1 MQSAKLYRLLLRA
14 FWFVVLVIGVFFVLE
29 RMKRAKER
37 RLLSRRTFVPD
48 TAQQLMLYFAS
59 VPDTITFAG
68 EDVPIS
74 APFLRTELQERY
86 YSLLL
91 SAADFVSLLQRSYQ
105 WRPWVEDALRRKD
118 LPIDFFYLAAV
129 SSHLQMTTDSRAGL
143 WALDTAT
150 ALAYDLRVSAE
161 IDDRLNVFSST
172 DAVARRLSS
181 LRTSRGSW
189 TSALLAYCQDKKA
202 CFVETLLLSQL
213 LSSPERY
220 GYSIPP
226 RHRVQSL
233 RYSLFRIQ
241 NLYISAHAWARR
253 HRIDTTI
260 FRSYNPAV
268 RDLCAPLPYGYLL
281 YLPYRADSTF
291 VQ

>member
-1 MQSAKLYRLLLRA
+1 MKSVKLYRLLLRA
-14 FWFVVLVIGVFFVLE
+14 FWFVVLLIGVFFVIE
-29 RMKRAKER
+29 RLQRSEER

-48 TAQQLMLYFAS
+48 TTQQLMLYFAS
-59 VPDTITFAG
+59 VPDTITFAS

-74 APFLRTELQERY
+74 DPFLRAELQEHY

-91 SAADFVSLLQRSYQ
+91 SAADFVLLLQRSYQ
-105 WRPWVEDALRRKD
+105 WRYWIEDALRRED
-118 LPIDFFYLAAV
+118 LPMDFFYLAAV

-150 ALAYDLRVSAE
+150 ALAYDLRVSSE
-161 IDDRLNVFSST
+161 IDDRLHVFRST
-172 DAVARRLSS
+172 SAVARKLST
-181 LRTSRGSW
+181 LRTSTGSW

-226 RHRVQSL
+226 RHRSQSL
-233 RYSLFRIQ
+233 RYLLFHIQ
-241 NLYISAHAWARR
+241 EPYISAFAWTQR
-253 HRIDTTI
+253 HRIDTAT
-260 FRSYNPAV
+260 FRTYNPAV
-268 RDLCAPLPYGYLL
+268 RDFCAPLPSGYQL
-281 YLPYRADSTF
+281 YLPLSADSIF
-291 VQ
+291 AQ